1 MKTRTRDHQLV
12 ERVSRRLALF
22 GGWVLAAGAVP
33 LKDEIALP
41 EMLAVELPKAQ
52 MTEIGPA
59 ESPLKEL
66 LQSAAAGPLRITH
79 DRSRP
84 LPIGGTLV
92 TWTAWDGVPGESRP
106 RMTRS
111 AYVYVLP
118 NGQTPVGLSGDDHAT
133 AGNQSAK
140 VVRDRTGKIHIAWL
154 DAARPERGYRIMYR
168 RGVQDPS
175 TGTVTWE
182 TAAIAVSDGRA
193 ESWGS
198 YVAIDASENAIHFV

>member
-12 ERVSRRLALF
+12 ERVSRLLAFF
-22 GGWVLAAGAVP
+22 GVCLLAAGAVP

-140 VVRDRTGKIHIAWL
+140 VVRDRTGKIHIA
-154 DAARPERGYRIMYR
+154 
-168 RGVQDPS
+168 
-175 TGTVTWE
+175 
-182 TAAIAVSDGRA
+182 
-193 ESWGS
+193 
-198 YVAIDASENAIHFV
+198 